1 MFLNHR
7 VNALQ
12 ILTTTNHA
20 FQHYVHRIRVRLFK
34 LEGLFEDSA
43 FIFLHYIYIFSLASE
58 L

>member
-7 VNALQ
+7 VNGLQ

-43 FIFLHYIYIFSLASE
+43 FIFCTIYIFSLASE